1 METIMN
7 NDLVHKF
14 ATVVRGPDGDLLLN
28 LLEILYDR
36 IVEENFDDQYL
47 SQEDSEA
54 IQRGQEDLRQGR
66 SLTLAEYR
74 SGKRL

>member
-1 METIMN
+1 MDTAVN
-7 NDLVHKF
+7 DDLVTKF

-36 IVEENFDDQYL
+36 IVEENFDDHYL
-47 SQEDSEA
+47 SPEDIQA
-54 IQRGQEDLRQGR
+54 IQRGEDDLREGR

>member
-1 METIMN
+1 MN
-7 NDLVHKF
+7 RELVQKF
-14 ATVVRGPDGDLLLN
+14 SAVVQGPDGDLLLS

-36 IVEENFDDQYL
+36 IIEENYDDQYL
-47 SQEDSEA
+47 SQEDKEA
-54 IQRGQEDLRQGR
+54 IQRGQEDLRQGC

>member
-1 METIMN
+1 MN
-7 NDLVHKF
+7 TAVNDDLVTKF

-36 IVEENFDDQYL
+36 IVEENFDDHYL
-47 SQEDSEA
+47 SPEDIQA
-54 IQRGQEDLRQGR
+54 IQRGEDDLREGR

>member
-1 METIMN
+1 MDTAVN
-7 NDLVHKF
+7 DDLVTKF

-36 IVEENFDDQYL
+36 IVEENFDDHYL
-47 SQEDSEA
+47 APEDIEA
-54 IQRGQEDLRQGR
+54 IQRGEDDLREGR

>member
-1 METIMN
+1 MDTAVN
-7 NDLVHKF
+7 DDLVTKF

-47 SQEDSEA
+47 SPEDIEA
-54 IQRGQEDLRQGR
+54 IQRGQDDLREGR

>member
-1 METIMN
+1 MN
-7 NDLVHKF
+7 TAVNDDLVTKF

-36 IVEENFDDQYL
+36 IVEENFDDHYL
-47 SQEDSEA
+47 SPEDIEA
-54 IQRGQEDLRQGR
+54 IQRGQEDLREGR